1 MRCASYTKVYGSGLF
16 GSPCSNA
23 HPGVTE
29 YLTRGQGKILPV
41 MSDAIDTG
49 LHQRDKGLKLCRQP
63 LKHVYTVRVEVTGA
77 DDKAKNIRA
86 NFAEMQFR
94 LMRARDPSVKSIVL
108 QLSAPAY
115 WLRHIDTEMYFASPR
130 KNVDRGP
137 GYFRSPFLMC
147 WIW

>member
-1 MRCASYTKVYGSGLF
+1 
-16 GSPCSNA
+16 
-23 HPGVTE
+23 
-29 YLTRGQGKILPV
+29 
-41 MSDAIDTG
+41 
-49 LHQRDKGLKLCRQP
+49 
-63 LKHVYTVRVEVTGA
+63 VEVTGA